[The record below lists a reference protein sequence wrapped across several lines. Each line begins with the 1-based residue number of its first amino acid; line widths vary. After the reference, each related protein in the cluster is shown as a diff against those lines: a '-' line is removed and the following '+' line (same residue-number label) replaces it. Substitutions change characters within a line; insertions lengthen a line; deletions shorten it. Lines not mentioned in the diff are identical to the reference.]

1 MGAETCKEITAINC
15 NKYMTLKLGI
25 NRKTSGER
33 GSYMR
38 THYTITL
45 LRNIQ
50 FYKPK
55 TALKTLINL
64 QK

>member
-1 MGAETCKEITAINC
+1 
-15 NKYMTLKLGI
+15 MTLKLDI
-25 NRKTSGER
+25 YRKTSGER

-38 THYTITL
+38 IHYTITL

-64 QK
+64 QKWVLVAIHCQNEDLN

>member
-1 MGAETCKEITAINC
+1 
-15 NKYMTLKLGI
+15 MTLKLDI

-33 GSYMR
+33 GSHMR
-38 THYTITL
+38 IHYIITL

-55 TALKTLINL
+55 TALKTLVICKNENPSKEEL
-64 QK
+64 N